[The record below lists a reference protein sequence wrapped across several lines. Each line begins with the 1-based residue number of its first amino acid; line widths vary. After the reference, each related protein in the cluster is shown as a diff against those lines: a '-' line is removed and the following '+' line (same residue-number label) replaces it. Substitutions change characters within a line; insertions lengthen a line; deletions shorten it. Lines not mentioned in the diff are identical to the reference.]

1 MHKATLFQRLGGSAA
16 IDATVNEFYR
26 LVLGDPLLAPFF
38 DGVDQAKLER
48 HQARF
53 LSYAFGGATPYSGAG
68 MAQAHSRLV
77 REHGLGDRHFDA
89 VVQHLDAA
97 LLALR
102 VPASER
108 CEVLNA
114 AESLR
119 PLVLAG
125 PVSTAA

>member
-1 MHKATLFQRLGGSAA
+1 
-16 IDATVNEFYR
+16 
-26 LVLGDPLLAPFF
+26 
-38 DGVDQAKLER
+38 
-48 HQARF
+48 
-53 LSYAFGGATPYSGAG
+53 
-68 MAQAHSRLV
+68 LV